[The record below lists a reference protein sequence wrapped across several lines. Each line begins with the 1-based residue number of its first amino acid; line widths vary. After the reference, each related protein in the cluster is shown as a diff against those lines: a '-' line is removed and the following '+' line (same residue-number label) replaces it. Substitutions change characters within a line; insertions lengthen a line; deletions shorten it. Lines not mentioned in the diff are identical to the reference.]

1 MTPSRD
7 GQRFALHVRIPGWC
21 VGRPVPSDLYEQ
33 VVPGTL
39 ADFSVAV
46 NGAAVKA
53 EPRKGYCVIAARQ
66 RDVSE
71 LYENPTF
78 EKTDFKYVT
87 PEIIDNFITV
97 TSQLVPIEFK
107 DSGIFD

>member
-1 MTPSRD
+1 MIS
-7 GQRFALHVRIPGWC
+7 
-21 VGRPVPSDLYEQ
+21 
-33 VVPGTL
+33 
-39 ADFSVAV
+39 
-46 NGAAVKA
+46 
-53 EPRKGYCVIAARQ
+53 ARQ

-87 PEIIDNFITV
+87 PEIIDSFITV